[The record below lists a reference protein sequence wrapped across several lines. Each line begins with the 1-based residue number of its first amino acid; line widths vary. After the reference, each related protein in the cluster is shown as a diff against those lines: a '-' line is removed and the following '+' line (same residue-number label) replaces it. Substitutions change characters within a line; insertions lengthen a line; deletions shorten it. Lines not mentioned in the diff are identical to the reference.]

1 MKRKPIKL
9 KPDGKF
15 ATSSAMA
22 QMRSIAYNK
31 KTVNDT
37 IERAERMR
45 DDAGLAQAA
54 EEKRLRKA
62 NRGW

>member
-1 MKRKPIKL
+1 MKRNPFKP
-9 KPDGKF
+9 KPDGLL
-15 ATSSAMA
+15 ATSKAMA
-22 QMRSIAYNK
+22 QMRKIAYDA

-37 IERAERMR
+37 VDRAERMR

-54 EEKRLRKA
+54 EEKRRRKA